1 MQSKAK
7 KHRWWFWA
15 AAAAAVSAMLLAT
28 GKSQL
33 PVVEAAH
40 PQVGDISRTASAYG
54 RIQPV
59 TQVTISPDVSG
70 EIMEIN
76 FDEGDTV
83 KRGDLLFKIKQES
96 YLNSIAR
103 CQAAL
108 GSALKTLEV
117 QDGQLKLK
125 LQQLQRLEKLCAG
138 EAAPASQL
146 EEARIAFDCAQAQKQ
161 ECEFQVAAA
170 RANLEA
176 ARSELAKTLVYA
188 PIDGI
193 VTALRAKAGERVVG
207 TGTMA
212 GTEIMTI
219 ANLERMELVV
229 QLGQN
234 DICSVSTGNLAQ
246 IRPDAA
252 PSSILEGTVDK
263 IAVSASGSGQI
274 VGSSDFEIRIS
285 IDNQSNIKLLPGM
298 SASVTIYTGS
308 KNDILTVPLQ
318 AIMVRDGQETVWTVA
333 ADGRVHSVPVSC
345 GIQDFSRVEITGG
358 LFQSDLVVTGPFQTI
373 SKGLKEADKV
383 KLSKDAQR

>member
-1 MQSKAK
+1 M
-7 KHRWWFWA
+7 
-15 AAAAAVSAMLLAT
+15 
-28 GKSQL
+28 
-33 PVVEAAH
+33 VEAAH
-40 PQVGDISRTASAYG
+40 PKVGDISRTASAYG

-108 GSALKTLEV
+108 GSALKTLDV

-234 DICSVSTGNLAQ
+234 DICSVSTGNRAQ

-274 VGSSDFEIRIS
+274 GGSSDFEIRIS
-285 IDNQSNIKLLPGM
+285 IDSQSNIKLLPGM

-358 LFQSDLVVTGPFQTI
+358 LVQSDLVVTGPFQTI